1 MFMGSADMMSRNLD
15 RRIEVLA
22 PVLDEN
28 IRRTLLGVL
37 RLQLADNMQA
47 WELRSS
53 GAYVRLHPAEGG
65 EPVNSQELL
74 LKR

>member
-15 RRIEVLA
+15 RRIEVLT

-28 IRRTLLGVL
+28 IRRTLLEVL

-47 WELRSS
+47 WELR
-53 GAYVRLHPAEGG
+53 GNGEYVRLSPAEGS
-65 EPVNSQELL
+65 EPVNSQEIL